1 MATPNNAVDHLNDT
15 SPAWR
20 DSAIVSGRSAPAG
33 IPDAASGDP
42 GPDLTQQPALRIRP
56 YSISDFPALLRFP
69 GVLRLDVPDSLV
81 HSRSGMFDLQAGLP
95 VLRKDRPAF
104 VAVADGQQVG
114 FVRFSPRRPD
124 GRWVISAVGASTGV
138 YAPEPVWEAL
148 LAHSVRAAGL
158 RGVRRLFARIPV
170 GHPLLD
176 AMRQSGWTPYARET
190 VFRAESLFPVSQSA
204 RAVRLQEPADTWA
217 IHQLYATS
225 APRQVQE
232 IEALTSHFWHM
243 DRSRRTPHG
252 VRQTGWILEVAGEL
266 VAYARY
272 TRGSRA
278 GMIDAVVAPGEG
290 PHLGLLLDGV
300 MAEPSPGRPRPTYCV
315 LRAYHLDMKG
325 ELTARGFSEIGE
337 QELLIRY
344 TTATARTVAL
354 DPVHFPVELRPA
366 MPRRVPTFLEGQPT
380 DGAI

>member
-1 MATPNNAVDHLNDT
+1 MATPDNAVDHLNDAT
-15 SPAWR
+15 PAWR
-20 DSAIVSGRSAPAG
+20 DSAFVSGQSAPAG
-33 IPDAASGDP
+33 FPDSSSDDL

-81 HSRSGMFDLQAGLP
+81 LSRSRIFDVQAGLP

-138 YAPEPVWEAL
+138 YDPEPVWEAL
-148 LAHSVRAAGL
+148 LTHSVRAAGL

-176 AMRQSGWTPYARET
+176 AIRQSGWTPYARET
-190 VFRAESLFPVSQSA
+190 VFRAESLSPVTRNA
-204 RAVRLQEPADTWA
+204 RALRDQEPADTWA
-217 IHQLYATS
+217 IHQLYAAS

-243 DRSRRTPHG
+243 DRSRRMPRG
-252 VRQTGWILEVAGEL
+252 VRQTGWILEADGEL
-266 VAYARY
+266 AAYARY

-300 MAEPSPGRPRPTYCV
+300 MAETGRGRPRPTYCV
-315 LRAYHLDMKG
+315 LRTYHLDMKD

-354 DPVHFPVELRPA
+354 DPVHFPVELRQA
-366 MPRRVPTFLEGQPT
+366 MPRRIPTFLEGQPT
-380 DGAI
+380 DGAL

>member
-15 SPAWR
+15 SPASR
-20 DSAIVSGRSAPAG
+20 NSAFVSGRSAPAG
-33 IPDAASGDP
+33 RPDSSFGDP
-42 GPDLTQQPALRIRP
+42 SADLTQQPALRIRP

-81 HSRSGMFDLQAGLP
+81 LSRSGMFDLQAGLP
-95 VLRKDRPAF
+95 FLRKDRPAF

-114 FVRFSPRRPD
+114 FVRLSPRRPD
-124 GRWVISAVGASTGV
+124 GRWVLSAIGASTGV
-138 YAPEPVWEAL
+138 YAPEPVWGAL

-176 AMRQSGWTPYARET
+176 AMRQSGWTPYARES
-190 VFRAESLFPVSQSA
+190 VFRAEALSRVTRSA
-204 RAVRLQEPADTWA
+204 STVRLQEPHDTWA
-217 IHQLYATS
+217 IHQLYAAST
-225 APRQVQE
+225 PRQVQE
-232 IEALTSHFWHM
+232 IEALTSHFWHI
-243 DRSRRTPHG
+243 DRSRRPPRG
-252 VRQTGWILEVAGEL
+252 VRQTGWILEEDGEL
-266 VAYARY
+266 AAYACY

-278 GMIDAVVAPGEG
+278 GMIDAVVATGAG
-290 PHLGLLLDGV
+290 PHLGLLLEGITD
-300 MAEPSPGRPRPTYCV
+300 EPSRGRPRPTYCV
-315 LRAYHLDMKG
+315 LRTYHLDMKG
-325 ELTARGFSEIGE
+325 ELTTRGFSEIGE

-344 TTATARTVAL
+344 TTVTARTIAL
-354 DPVHFPVELRPA
+354 DPVHFPVELRQA

>member
-1 MATPNNAVDHLNDT
+1 MATPDNAVDHLNDT
-15 SPAWR
+15 APAWR
-20 DSAIVSGRSAPAG
+20 DSAYGSGRPSPARLSDSS
-33 IPDAASGDP
+33 PSGQN
-42 GPDLTQQPALRIRP
+42 PDLAQHSTLRIRP
-56 YSISDFPALLRFP
+56 YSIGDFPALLRFP

-81 HSRSGMFDLQAGLP
+81 LPRSGMFDIPAALP
-95 VLRKDRPAF
+95 IFRKDRPTF

-124 GRWVISAVGASTGV
+124 GRWVISAIGASTGV
-138 YAPEPVWEAL
+138 YAPEPVWDAL
-148 LAHSVRAAGL
+148 LAHGVRAAGL

-176 AMRQSGWTPYARET
+176 AMRESGWVPYARET
-190 VFRAESLFPVSQSA
+190 VFRAERLSPVTRSA
-204 RAVRLQEPADTWA
+204 RDLRLQEPADTWA
-217 IHQLYATS
+217 IHQRYIAF

-243 DRSRRTPHG
+243 DRSVRPPRG
-252 VRQTGWILEVAGEL
+252 IRQTGWILEEDGDI

-278 GMIDAVVAPGEG
+278 GMIDAVVAPGNG
-290 PHLGLLLDGV
+290 THLGALLDGV
-300 MAEPSPGRPRPTYCV
+300 IAVPRRGRPRPVYCA
-315 LRAYHLDMKG
+315 LRAYLLDMKG
-325 ELTARGFSEIGE
+325 ELTDRGFSEIGE

-344 TTATARTVAL
+344 TTATARTIAI
-354 DPVHFPVELRPA
+354 DPVHFPVELRQA